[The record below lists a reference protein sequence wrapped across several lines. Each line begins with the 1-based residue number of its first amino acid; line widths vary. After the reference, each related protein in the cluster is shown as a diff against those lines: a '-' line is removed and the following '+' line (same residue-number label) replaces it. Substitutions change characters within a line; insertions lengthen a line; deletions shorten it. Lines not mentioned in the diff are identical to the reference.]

1 MEIERITL
9 TGTELKTLEIQHRAL
24 HDKKAADKVK
34 TIILLSK
41 GWTYQ
46 QIEEA
51 LLLDQRTLARYKEI
65 YLRDGLDSLISVKY
79 HGGMAKL
86 SDDQISNLQ
95 KYLDETLC
103 STATEVCE
111 YVKKKF
117 HIEYK
122 PHSMVKL
129 LGRIGFSYKKTK
141 ALPGKADTENQK
153 IFVGEYNEL
162 RNSLPDN
169 DKIIFCDSV
178 HPTYNMMCGYG
189 WIRTGSERY
198 VKSTEGRKHLNL
210 VGGYCPQDQGILVR
224 NYETVNAASII
235 SFFKDLVKKYP
246 EATTIHVILDN
257 ARYHHAK
264 DVQNYVKKSRIQ
276 LVWLPSYSPN
286 LNLIERLWKM
296 FKEHVT
302 YNKYYPTFEE
312 FKEKTIKFFHQ
323 RSGSFKEKV
332 MSLLSERF
340 HLFPALT

>member
-41 GWTYQ
+41 GWTYP

-129 LGRIGFSYKKTK
+129 LGRIGFSYKKK
-141 ALPGKADTENQK
+141 RRHCQEKP
-153 IFVGEYNEL
+153 IP
-162 RNSLPDN
+162 R
-169 DKIIFCDSV
+169 
-178 HPTYNMMCGYG
+178 
-189 WIRTGSERY
+189 IR
-198 VKSTEGRKHLNL
+198 
-210 VGGYCPQDQGILVR
+210 
-224 NYETVNAASII
+224 
-235 SFFKDLVKKYP
+235 
-246 EATTIHVILDN
+246 
-257 ARYHHAK
+257 
-264 DVQNYVKKSRIQ
+264 
-276 LVWLPSYSPN
+276 
-286 LNLIERLWKM
+286 
-296 FKEHVT
+296 
-302 YNKYYPTFEE
+302 
-312 FKEKTIKFFHQ
+312 
-323 RSGSFKEKV
+323 RS
-332 MSLLSERF
+332 LSESTMSFETHYLIMIKSFSAIRYIQ
-340 HLFPALT
+340 PTT